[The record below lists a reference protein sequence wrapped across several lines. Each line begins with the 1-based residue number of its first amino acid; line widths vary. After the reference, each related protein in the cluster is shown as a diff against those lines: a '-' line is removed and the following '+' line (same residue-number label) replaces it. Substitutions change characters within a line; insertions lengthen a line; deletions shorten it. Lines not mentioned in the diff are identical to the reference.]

1 MTATTTVHLI
11 DDDEAVL
18 DSLGQFLESV
28 GYVVH
33 RHARAEA
40 ALDRLASSEPPTV
53 VVSDVRMPGLSGLD
67 LQKELARR
75 GSTMPLILI
84 TGHGDIAMAVSA
96 IKSGAHDFLEKPF
109 DEQRLHEAIA
119 AAVAETSKRQRSEQ
133 ELADLAARRAE
144 LSERQR
150 QVMDLAAK
158 GRTNK
163 EIGIELGISPRTVEI
178 YRARVMERMGA
189 QTLADL
195 VRIAVQ
201 LGASGSR

>member
-33 RHARAEA
+33 RHTRAET
-40 ALDRLASSEPPTV
+40 ALDRLASSVPPSV

-119 AAVAETSKRQRSEQ
+119 AAVAETSRRRRSEQ
-133 ELADLAARRAE
+133 ELADLEARRAE

-201 LGASGSR
+201 LGRRGE

>member
-33 RHARAEA
+33 RHASAETAVDEIGA
-40 ALDRLASSEPPTV
+40 ALPPTV
-53 VVSDVRMPGLSGLD
+53 VVSDVRMPGLSGTD
-67 LQKELARR
+67 LQKEMARR
-75 GSTMPLILI
+75 SSPVPLILI
-84 TGHGDIAMAVSA
+84 TGHGDIAMAVAA
-96 IKSGAHDFLEKPF
+96 IKTGAHDFLEKPF
-109 DEQRLHEAIA
+109 DEERLREAIE
-119 AAVAETSKRQRSEQ
+119 AAVTETARRQRSEQ
-133 ELADLAARRAE
+133 ELAELSARRAD

-150 QVMDLAAK
+150 QVMELAAK

-189 QTLADL
+189 RTLADL
-195 VRIAVQ
+195 VRIVVL
-201 LGASGSR
+201 LG

>member
-1 MTATTTVHLI
+1 MTAVTTVHLI

-18 DSLGQFLESV
+18 DSLGQFLETE
-28 GYVVH
+28 GYTVH
-33 RHARAEA
+33 RHSRAET
-40 ALDRLASSEPPTV
+40 ALELLGSAEPPTI
-53 VVSDVRMPGLSGLD
+53 VVSDVRMPGLTGLD
-67 LQKELARR
+67 LQKEMARR
-75 GSTMPLILI
+75 GSSIPLILI

-96 IKSGAHDFLEKPF
+96 IKAGAHDFLEKPF

-119 AAVAETSKRQRSEQ
+119 AAVAETAVRQRSEQ
-133 ELADLAARRAE
+133 ELADLATRRAE

-189 QTLADL
+189 RTLADL

-201 LGASGSR
+201 LGGPGRT